1 MRIGVIG
8 LGFMG
13 STHLEAYGKVRGF
26 ELAAVSSSSP
36 KKLAGDLSDVGG
48 NLGRGAG
55 VIDFGSAAR
64 YSLAEDLI
72 EDPGVEAVDICT
84 PTYLH
89 KPLAL
94 RALAAGKH
102 VLVEKP
108 MALSGEDCDEM
119 VRFARAAGRALMV
132 AQVLRFFPE
141 YAIARSMI
149 LSGEIGVVRA
159 ATFRRRCAAPAWG
172 RWLKDPARSGG
183 GALDLLI
190 HDLDFCQHVFGK
202 PGAIRAVG
210 CEDLEA
216 GIDFVDARLD
226 YGDGVPV
233 LVSGGWHHPA
243 SFPFSMEFT
252 ILCDG
257 GTLDYS
263 SDKTGLRLHSAAG
276 EAADVELPER
286 DGFVAEL
293 QAFADACATGEPPS
307 ICRPEDSAESV
318 RMALAMNRSRARGGV
333 AAPVG

>member
-13 STHLEAYGKVRGF
+13 STHLEAYQQVRGF
-26 ELAAVSSSSP
+26 ELAAVSSSSA

-55 VIDFGSAAR
+55 VIDFGSAGR
-64 YSLAEDLI
+64 HSRAEDLI
-72 EDPGVEAVDICT
+72 EDPLVEGVDICT
-84 PTYLH
+84 PTDLH

-119 VRFARAAGRALMV
+119 VRAARNAGRVLMV

-141 YAIARSMI
+141 YARARSMV
-149 LSGEIGVVRA
+149 LSGEIGRVRS

-172 RWLKDPARSGG
+172 RWLKDPTRSGG
-183 GALDLLI
+183 GVLDLLI
-190 HDLDFCQHVFGK
+190 HDFDFCQHLFGR
-202 PGAIRAVG
+202 PRAISAVG

-216 GIDFVDARLD
+216 GIDFAEARLD
-226 YGDGVPV
+226 YDDGVPV
-233 LVSGGWHHPA
+233 VISGGWHHPE

-263 SDKTGLRLHSAAG
+263 SEKPGLRLHTSDG
-276 EAADVELPER
+276 EAVDVDLSEC

-293 QAFADACATGEPPS
+293 QAFVDACNSGDSPAL
-307 ICRPEDSAESV
+307 CRPEDSTESV
-318 RMALAMNRSRARGGV
+318 RMALAMNRSRARSG
-333 AAPVG
+333 AAVPVE

>member
-13 STHLEAYGKVRGF
+13 STHLEAYRQVRGF
-26 ELAAVSSSSP
+26 ELAAVSSSSE
-36 KKLAGDLSDVGG
+36 KKRAGDLSAVGG
-48 NLGRGAG
+48 NLGRGGG
-55 VIDFGSAAR
+55 VVDFGSAKR
-64 YSLAEDLI
+64 YSLAGDLI
-72 EDPGVEAVDICT
+72 EDPAVQAVDICT
-84 PTYLH
+84 PTDLH

-94 RALAAGKH
+94 RALGAGKH

-119 VRFARAAGRALMV
+119 VRAAREAGQTLMV

-141 YAIARSMI
+141 YAAARSMI
-149 LSGEIGVVRA
+149 RSGEIGRVRA

-172 RWLKDPARSGG
+172 RWLKDRARSGG

-190 HDLDFCQHVFGK
+190 HDFDFCQHLLGK
-202 PGAIRAVG
+202 PRTISAVG

-216 GIDFVDARLD
+216 GIDFVEARLD
-226 YGDGVPV
+226 YGDSVPV
-233 LVSGGWHHPA
+233 LISGGWHHPE

-252 ILCDG
+252 IVCDG

-263 SDKTGLRLHSAAG
+263 SEKPGLRLHNSAG
-276 EAADVELPER
+276 QAANVELPEC

-293 QAFADACATGEPPS
+293 QAFVDACHCGEPPAL
-307 ICRPEDSAESV
+307 CRPEDSAESV
-318 RMALAMNRSRARGGV
+318 RMALAMNRSRSRSG
-333 AAPVG
+333 AAVPVE